1 MAPRTKKGCW
11 TCRIRK
17 KKCDEAHPSCGP
29 CAFRQIICYGYGE
42 KPWFMHREEDQKAEI
57 EKIQRAVN
65 ESLRARRAFRVAKKQ
80 GRVVQQRPIVPAFDG
95 QHGSESNA
103 SEPYQTRPFV
113 KTEPTHAAQ
122 DQGSIPYLLP
132 LSDPWQPTFD
142 HPQQEPTNNTIK
154 KDRTPTNAV
163 TALAFRGPQQPVEN
177 AVSYPFT
184 FHPDAPPAENA
195 NDLEMIMNYLDN
207 IFPLQYYFYQPS
219 AAERGRGWLLSM
231 LLRSKPL
238 YYTALAFTSV
248 QRISASQDDA
258 VTENR
263 LLEELDHQHSLVM
276 AGLVQQLEEL
286 PRLQGQEHLKLGL
299 EILACT
305 IQLQSIEIFRNKKW
319 WKGWKGDWE
328 VHTNAAG
335 ALLSVIGSG
344 LDLSSSS
351 ADSATSDD
359 SPEPGNTFSTDSI
372 SSFLSE
378 IAGLDFFMSSY
389 VWSDIM
395 RCANLGVKTSMQD
408 SFFYLNYLEE
418 ERIRLDRLMGCR
430 NWAMIALRE
439 ISALEAWRNEMLAGL
454 KSPILTGHS
463 IGIDNLIV
471 PLLTEKSTEI
481 ESRLKRGLSST
492 STNIDGST
500 KYERE
505 TELVTNIFGLS
516 AMIYLSIVVSGAFGR
531 LPAAQGDVLRTLSA
545 MQSLPKHLL
554 MRVSWPYC
562 VAGCLAE
569 GGSRENFR
577 QLLSETNAEGH
588 PMGQLWNALDLM
600 ENFWKIRESLI
611 SQQHTESP
619 WALAMKIMEMKT
631 LLI

>member
-1 MAPRTKKGCW
+1 MAARTTHGCW

-17 KKCDEAHPSCGP
+17 KKCDEVRPSCGP

-42 KPWFMHREEDQKAEI
+42 KPGFMHKEEDQRAEI

-80 GRVVQQRPIVPAFDG
+80 GRSVQQRPIIPVIER
-95 QHGSESNA
+95 QHGTGSDTSD
-103 SEPYQTRPFV
+103 SFQTRPLM
-113 KTEPTHAAQ
+113 KTEPSQ
-122 DQGSIPYLLP
+122 LPLDQGSIPVLLP
-132 LSDPWQPTFD
+132 IPDPWPPSFNN
-142 HPQQEPTNNTIK
+142 PQQWGSPDNTM
-154 KDRTPTNAV
+154 TV
-163 TALAFRGPQQPVEN
+163 ALGKPPEST
-177 AVSYPFT
+177 VSYPFT

-219 AAERGRGWLLSM
+219 AAERGRGWLLSL

-238 YYTALAFTSV
+238 YYTALAFSSV
-248 QRISASQDDA
+248 QRIFASRDDP
-258 VTENR
+258 VTENG
-263 LLEELDHQHSLVM
+263 LLEELDYQHSLIM
-276 AGLVQQLEEL
+276 AGLAQQLEEL

-335 ALLSVIGSG
+335 ALLSIIGSD
-344 LDLSSSS
+344 LDPSSSS
-351 ADSATSDD
+351 ADSTTSDE
-359 SPEPGNTFSTDSI
+359 SPESGNTLGTDAT

-378 IAGLDFFMSSY
+378 IAGLDFFMTSY

-395 RCANLGVKTSMQD
+395 RYANVGLKPPMQD

-418 ERIRLDRLMGCR
+418 GRIQMDRLMGCR
-430 NWAMIALRE
+430 NWAMISLRE
-439 ISALEAWRNEMLAGL
+439 ISGLEAWRNEMLSGL
-454 KSPILTGHS
+454 KEPVLNGHAS
-463 IGIDNLIV
+463 GIDNLIV
-471 PLLTEKSTEI
+471 PPLAEKSAEI
-481 ESRLKRGLSST
+481 EARLKRGLSSI
-492 STNIDGST
+492 STNVDGLT
-500 KYERE
+500 KHVQE

-516 AMIYLSIVVSGAFGR
+516 AMIYLAIVVSGSFGR
-531 LPAAQGDVLRTLSA
+531 LPAAQEDVLSVLSA
-545 MQSLPKHLL
+545 IQALPKHLL

-569 GGSRENFR
+569 GSFREDFR
-577 QLLSETNAEGH
+577 QLLSETSAEGH
-588 PMGQLWNALDLM
+588 PMGQLWNALDLI
-600 ENFWKIRESLI
+600 EDFWKIRNSLTPA
-611 SQQHTESP
+611 QHIESP
-619 WALAMKIMEMKT
+619 WALAMESTKMKT